1 MEIYR
6 LLHFLF
12 SDLEKKIQDLNIS
25 RQEKAHQLKQLE
37 DQVIGIKNEI
47 DEQENKY
54 ATCYT

>member
-47 DEQENKY
+47 DKQENKY